1 MLIYVKRYLAKFL
14 CAFIPIKSLR
24 QKLRQKIENRCI
36 TITKDAIDS
45 FIPKPIANS
54 INAFCN
60 EDFLALNFA
69 KEHNLPITQ
78 ENLNLSSASKT
89 SKPYFIQSHR
99 ALSLNGSISEGG
111 GQNNNRHYG
120 FFCFDKDSNNPKSYL
135 NPWAFVRVKN
145 EAGTLRA
152 SLDSI
157 LPAIQR
163 GVIGYNDCNDGSEEI
178 ILEFCKSYPSFIPIK
193 YPHNVIFQSPVKEE
207 NKFYTY
213 YNHIVS
219 YIPND
224 EWFIKIDVDHI
235 YDAKKLY
242 KSFYLLKQN
251 DILALSRI
259 DCLIEN
265 DRVYLINSSK
275 GFYMRAGDQT
285 MRKVDRYNYE
295 RIVPLDTS
303 LQLKHHDSLII
314 GNPTTQQKAIMQK
327 GYLSYEGKKN
337 SPYRKVCRSELCHYH
352 FPCIKTSRAKD
363 YLLRRGGYIW
373 IQDFIKDK
381 SCPLHTEIDPEMLD
395 EQRIL
400 VLYSRFDLER

>member
-1 MLIYVKRYLAKFL
+1 
-14 CAFIPIKSLR
+14 
-24 QKLRQKIENRCI
+24 
-36 TITKDAIDS
+36 
-45 FIPKPIANS
+45 
-54 INAFCN
+54 
-60 EDFLALNFA
+60 
-69 KEHNLPITQ
+69 
-78 ENLNLSSASKT
+78 
-89 SKPYFIQSHR
+89 
-99 ALSLNGSISEGG
+99 
-111 GQNNNRHYG
+111 
-120 FFCFDKDSNNPKSYL
+120 
-135 NPWAFVRVKN
+135 
-145 EAGTLRA
+145 A

-163 GVIGYNDCNDGSEEI
+163 GVIGYNDCDDGSEEI

-213 YNHIVS
+213 YNYIVS

-224 EWFIKIDVDHI
+224 EWFIKVDVDHI

-259 DCLIEN
+259 DCFIEN

-295 RIVPLDTS
+295 RIVPLDAS

-314 GNPTTQQKAIMQK
+314 GNPTAQQKAIMQK
-327 GYLSYEGKKN
+327 GYLSYEGKKD

-352 FPCIKTSRAKD
+352 FPAVKASRMREE
-363 YLLRRGGYIW
+363 YLSKRGGTILL
-373 IQDFIKDK
+373 QDFIKTKD
-381 SCPLHTEIDPEMLD
+381 CPIDTEIDPEMLN
-395 EQRIL
+395 EGHIL
-400 VLYSRFDLER
+400 ALYSRFDLDR

>member
-1 MLIYVKRYLAKFL
+1 M
-14 CAFIPIKSLR
+14 R

-45 FIPKPIANS
+45 FIPKPIPQS

-145 EAGTLRA
+145 EVRTLRA

-303 LQLKHHDSLII
+303 LQLKYHDSLII

-327 GYLSYEGKKN
+327 GYLSYEGKKD

-352 FPCIKTSRAKD
+352 FPAVKASRIREE
-363 YLLRRGGYIW
+363 YLSKRGGAILL
-373 IQDFIKDK
+373 QDFIKNKD
-381 SCPLHTEIDPEMLD
+381 CPINTEIDSEMLN
-395 EQRIL
+395 ERHIL
-400 VLYSRFDLER
+400 ALYSRFDLER